1 LGGSQRW
8 LIKKGPRLSSSGA
21 PAQKDY
27 WEDWLSRIDGTTPAE
42 VVLPDWEGLKRE
54 WDAIYLSPWGYA
66 TCEARLIKD
75 HGESFFLVGWEPCRL
90 LVPDPLAG

>member
-1 LGGSQRW
+1 M
-8 LIKKGPRLSSSGA
+8 
-21 PAQKDY
+21 
-27 WEDWLSRIDGTTPAE
+27 SRIDGTTPAE